1 MSSNRLTYDK
11 CAYDQRLK
19 ESCGV
24 LDHVMEEGRFRNQK
38 NCSFKS
44 ANVDQFIG
52 SRVEIES
59 QLRNLDKQS
68 SLCSDKKYKKDKK
81 DKKDKKGKKKEQAVN
96 PYLCEREL
104 QYKKLPDGTTKCFKK

>member
-24 LDHVMEEGRFRNQK
+24 LDHVMEESRFRNKK

-44 ANVDQFIG
+44 AKIDQFIG
-52 SRVEIES
+52 ARVDIES
-59 QLRNLDKQS
+59 QLRNLDKQT
-68 SLCSDKKYKKDKK
+68 SLCSDNKFKGDKK
-81 DKKDKKGKKKEQAVN
+81 EKKKEKKKETVN

-104 QYKKLPDGTTKCFKK
+104 QYKKLPDGTVKCKK

>member
-24 LDHVMEEGRFRNQK
+24 LDNVMDENRFRNQK
-38 NCSFKS
+38 NCTFKS
-44 ANVDQFIG
+44 AKVDQFIG

-59 QLRNLDKQS
+59 KLRNLDKQT
-68 SLCSDKKYKKDKK
+68 SLCSSKKYKGSEKDTKKDKK
-81 DKKDKKGKKKEQAVN
+81 QTAN
-96 PYLCEREL
+96 PYLCERDL
-104 QYKKLPDGTTKCFKK
+104 QYKKLPDGTAYCYK

>member
-24 LDHVMEEGRFRNQK
+24 LDHVMDESKFRNQK
-38 NCSFKS
+38 NCTFKS
-44 ANVDQFIG
+44 AKVDQFIG
-52 SRVEIES
+52 ARVDIES
-59 QLRNLDKQS
+59 QLRNLDKQT
-68 SLCSDKKYKKDKK
+68 SLCSDKKYKGKSKK
-81 DKKDKKGKKKEQAVN
+81 DKKDKKETVN

-104 QYKKLPDGTTKCFKK
+104 QYKKLPDGTAACYK